1 MGVYVC
7 RYLEDGKIHWGLV
20 EGKSVFPYSEI
31 FSTTADFLTRAD
43 KSKVDR
49 TKAVAIGNVEFL
61 SPVTTPCRVV
71 CQGVNYRDHKAEAGG
86 GADPGDNLFFRKED
100 SSVCSPNAPVIRP
113 RNVQL
118 LDYEIELGLVIGR
131 PVRQGEDIHA
141 RNLMDFIAGVT
152 IANDYSARDIM
163 VGAPFG
169 QWFRG
174 KSFRTFCPIGPYIY
188 LTKDANLLENLHLQL
203 KVNAQVR
210 QDAYTSDMIVKPLAA
225 LRDIASFMDLDP
237 GDIVLTGTPGGV
249 AMRAPNKMLQGVA
262 KMFLQE
268 QTQLEMF
275 LRTQSGNPNYLKDG
289 DVVTATIRSR
299 DGHVD
304 LGMQK
309 NVVRREGAAL

>member
-7 RYLEDGKIHWGLV
+7 RYLTDSKTHWGVV
-20 EGKSVFPYSEI
+20 EGKSILPFTED
-31 FSTTADFLTRAD
+31 FWTTADFLARAD
-43 KSKVDR
+43 MSKTDR
-49 TKAVAIGNVEFL
+49 GKAVALTGVELL

-71 CQGVNYRDHKAEAGG
+71 CLGVNYRDHKAEAGG
-86 GADPGDNLFFRKED
+86 GSEPGDNLVFRKED
-100 SSVCSPNAPVIRP
+100 SSICSPDSTVIRP
-113 RNVQL
+113 RHVKL

-131 PVRQGEDIHA
+131 PIRQGEDIHA
-141 RNLMDFIAGVT
+141 GNLMEYIAGIT

-163 VGAPFG
+163 VGAQFG

-188 LTKDANLLENLHLQL
+188 LTKEAGLLEKLHLQL
-203 KVNAQVR
+203 KVNGQVR
-210 QDAYTSDMIVKPLAA
+210 QDADTSAMIVKPLAA
-225 LRDIASFMDLDP
+225 LRDIAGFMDLDP

-262 KMFLQE
+262 KIFLQE

-289 DVVTATIRSR
+289 DVVTATIHSHDRQI
-299 DGHVD
+299 D
-304 LGMQK
+304 LGTQANRVSCEK
-309 NVVRREGAAL
+309 SY